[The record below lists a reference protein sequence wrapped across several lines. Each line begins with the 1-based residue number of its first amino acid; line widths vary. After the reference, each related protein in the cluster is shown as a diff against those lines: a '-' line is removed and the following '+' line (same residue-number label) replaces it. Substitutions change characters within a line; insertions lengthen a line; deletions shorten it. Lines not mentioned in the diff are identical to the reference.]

1 MQGVL
6 NKLCQETGAHF
17 HPEDFDAGTTF
28 IPNIEQY
35 FTVRQKEAARQSMKR
50 DVVKRRLSMSDVNG
64 PPNSPRSG
72 YASPRLAR
80 LNSANAG
87 TGTRSREGSLGSVRS
102 EESAKAA
109 QQAALVAAVQA
120 EADAMSTITAM
131 DSTDVAVL
139 PV

>member
-1 MQGVL
+1 MQTVL
-6 NKLCQETGAHF
+6 NKLCRENGAHF

-50 DVVKRRLSMSDVNG
+50 EVIKRRNSMSEMNG
-64 PPNSPRSG
+64 PPNSPRAG

-80 LNSANAG
+80 LNSGNAG
-87 TGTRSREGSLGSVRS
+87 ATRSREGSVGSVRS
-102 EESAKAA
+102 DESSKVA
-109 QQAALVAAVQA
+109 QQAALEAAVQA
-120 EADAMSTITAM
+120 EADATA
-131 DSTDVAVL
+131 L